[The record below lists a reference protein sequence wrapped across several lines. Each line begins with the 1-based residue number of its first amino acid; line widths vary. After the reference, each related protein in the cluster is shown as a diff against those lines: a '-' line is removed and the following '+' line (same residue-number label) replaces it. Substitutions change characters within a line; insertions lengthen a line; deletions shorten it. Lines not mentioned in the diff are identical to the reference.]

1 MDSLLIDGFLTFFLV
16 ASEICLVF
24 HMFKENQQCPEQHGC
39 ISIKDAK
46 HHFNLSLTF
55 CLSRPAFQKLE
66 DCFEALAL
74 NLELGIPLPAE
85 LDELQHSLSK
95 PNGLK
100 SDDLSPRSS
109 SSLAR
114 SSLENN
120 AT

>member
-1 MDSLLIDGFLTFFLV
+1 MS
-16 ASEICLVF
+16 S
-24 HMFKENQQCPEQHGC
+24 
-39 ISIKDAK
+39 
-46 HHFNLSLTF
+46 
-55 CLSRPAFQKLE
+55 LSRPAFQKLE

-95 PNGLK
+95 SNRPE
-100 SDDLSPRSS
+100 SDDLSPKSS
-109 SSLAR
+109 SSSER